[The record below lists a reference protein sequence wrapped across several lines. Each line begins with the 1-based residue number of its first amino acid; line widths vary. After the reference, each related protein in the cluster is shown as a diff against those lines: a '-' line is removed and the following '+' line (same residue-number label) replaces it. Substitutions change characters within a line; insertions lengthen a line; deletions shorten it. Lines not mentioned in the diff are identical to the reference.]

1 MGHHGGNYGFG
12 GGHGTGSS
20 PEALRGMPRGLKIA
34 LALVALFVLLVGAA
48 VAVLVVLVLVKL
60 VAGGTLPSYFQNA
73 FDFLQRSLQP
83 LLNLWESVQR
93 LAGK

>member
-12 GGHGTGSS
+12 GGGTGLN
-20 PEALRGMPRGLKIA
+20 PEALRGMPRGFKIA
-34 LALVALFVLLVGAA
+34 LALIALFILLVGAA
-48 VAVLVVLVLVKL
+48 GAVLVVLVLVKL

-73 FDFLQRSLQP
+73 FDFLQRNLGP

-93 LAGK
+93 LTGK